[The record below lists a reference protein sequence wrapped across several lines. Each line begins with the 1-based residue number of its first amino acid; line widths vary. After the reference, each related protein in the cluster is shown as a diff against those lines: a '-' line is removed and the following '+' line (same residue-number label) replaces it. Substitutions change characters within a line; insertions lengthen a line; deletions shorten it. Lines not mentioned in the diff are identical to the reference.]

1 MSFFSKVGLYLKRIA
16 IAFLILTTI
25 GSIIYTVR
33 LYNKK
38 HKKIE
43 FSAIID
49 TDSGNGIS
57 DLFVLARALSDPTFE
72 VVGVTSTQWNQHPDA
87 VGSTLATSQVMNDS
101 LLKLFNMENIPHFRG
116 AENMI
121 GNRGVNDNGYSE
133 AAEFIVRK
141 ANEATSDKKL
151 NIITLGPLTN
161 IAAAILLDSTIVD
174 KIRLYSSIM
183 LYNGD
188 AKVWNKNEFNAR
200 NDLDALDLIL
210 NSKNLEMHVM
220 PFSVSNLL
228 TLNAIETSDLMSNKG
243 PQFDFLISI
252 WAKTASQGYDR
263 NEWNV
268 ALIEAILKPEEMKET
283 TTTTPP
289 ENLTRQINVYTWIN
303 KETMTVDYHGIIK
316 NYFSDHKAD

>member
-1 MSFFSKVGLYLKRIA
+1 MSFFSKIGLYIKRIA
-16 IAFLILTTI
+16 IGFLIVTTI

-33 LYNKK
+33 LYKKK
-38 HKKIE
+38 HRKIE

-87 VGSTLATSQVMNDS
+87 EGSTLAMSQTMNDTLLRLFS
-101 LLKLFNMENIPHFRG
+101 LDNIPHFSG
-116 AENMI
+116 AEKMI
-121 GNRGVNDNGYSE
+121 GNRGPNDKGYSE

-141 ANEATSDKKL
+141 ANETTSDKKL

-183 LYNGD
+183 LYNPETKG
-188 AKVWNKNEFNAR
+188 WNKNEFNAR
-200 NDLDALDLIL
+200 NDLDALDLVL
-210 NSKNLEMHVM
+210 NTKSLEMHIM
-220 PFSVSNLL
+220 PVSVSNSF
-228 TLNAIETSDLMSNKG
+228 TLDA
-243 PQFDFLISI
+243 LIGTR
-252 WAKTASQGYDR
+252 AKIASQGYDR
-263 NEWNV
+263 NEWNI
-268 ALIEAILKPEEMKET
+268 ALIEAILKPEEMKESST
-283 TTTTPP
+283 NTPP
-289 ENLTRQINVYTWIN
+289 ENLIRQVNVYTWIN

-316 NYFSDHKAD
+316 NYISEHKPN